1 MDTIHPT
8 RSLLLFI
15 ALAIAT
21 PLVAAQ
27 KGFIGM
33 ALDGKAAQGSG
44 LNFLNPTL
52 VSIWVK
58 SIVPKSP
65 ADGHHISVGDIVLE
79 IDGMPMPGCKLSAL
93 KTKLAVE
100 AGQTIR
106 LKLKRSNGEI
116 YTADLTAIP
125 KPGG

>member
-1 MDTIHPT
+1 MKTMLPI
-8 RSLLLFI
+8 RLLPLLV
-15 ALAIAT
+15 ALAIAN

-27 KGFIGM
+27 KGFIGI
-33 ALDGKAAQGSG
+33 ALDGKADPGSG
-44 LNFLNPTL
+44 FSFLNPTL
-52 VSIWVK
+52 MSAWVK

-65 ADGHHISVGDIVLE
+65 ADGHQITIGDIVLE
-79 IDGMPMPGCKLSAL
+79 IDGLPVPGCKLSAL

-116 YTADLTAIP
+116 YTVDLTAIR
-125 KPGG
+125 KTE

>member
-1 MDTIHPT
+1 MKTILPF
-8 RSLLLFI
+8 RFLLLI
-15 ALAIAT
+15 VALAVTT

-33 ALDGKAAQGSG
+33 QLDGKAAPGSG

-52 VSIWVK
+52 MSGWVK
-58 SIVPKSP
+58 YIVPKSP
-65 ADGHHISVGDIVLE
+65 ADGHNITVGDILLE
-79 IDGMPMPGCKLSAL
+79 IDGAPVAGLKLSAL
-93 KTKLAVE
+93 KSKMSVE
-100 AGQTIR
+100 AGQTIH

-125 KPGG
+125 KTW

>member
-1 MDTIHPT
+1 MKTISPL
-8 RSLLLFI
+8 RFVPLFV

-33 ALDGKAAQGSG
+33 QLDGKADPGSG

-52 VSIWVK
+52 LSGWVK
-58 SIVPKSP
+58 YIVPKSP
-65 ADGHHISVGDIVLE
+65 ADGHGIAVGDSVLE
-79 IDGMPMPGCKLSAL
+79 IDGMPVPGCKLSAL
-93 KTKLAVE
+93 KAKLTVE
-100 AGQTIR
+100 PGQTVH
-106 LKLKRSNGEI
+106 LKLKRANGEI

-125 KPGG
+125 KTS

>member
-1 MDTIHPT
+1 METILPI
-8 RSLLLFI
+8 RVLLLFV
-15 ALAIAT
+15 ALAIAA

-33 ALDGKAAQGSG
+33 ALDGKADPGSG

-52 VSIWVK
+52 MSSWVK

-65 ADGHHISVGDIVLE
+65 ADGHHITVGDIVLE
-79 IDGMPMPGCKLSAL
+79 IDGMPVPGCKLSAL

-100 AGQTIR
+100 AGQTIH

-125 KPGG
+125 KPGD